1 MHAIELNDRDFGTK
15 VEEAAGLV
23 LVDFWAPWCGPC
35 RIVGPVIERLAE
47 RYAGRATVAKL
58 NVDNAPQTAAKYGI
72 RSIPTIVLFRDGEP
86 VRGVVGAASEAALA
100 RMIDEELA
108 TVSDGA
114 EGR

>member
-47 RYAGRATVAKL
+47 RYAGRRRW
-58 NVDNAPQTAAKYGI
+58 P
-72 RSIPTIVLFRDGEP
+72 S
-86 VRGVVGAASEAALA
+86 
-100 RMIDEELA
+100 
-108 TVSDGA
+108 
-114 EGR
+114 

>member
-1 MHAIELNDRDFGTK
+1 
-15 VEEAAGLV
+15 
-23 LVDFWAPWCGPC
+23 
-35 RIVGPVIERLAE
+35 
-47 RYAGRATVAKL
+47 VAKL

-100 RMIDEELA
+100 QMIDEELA